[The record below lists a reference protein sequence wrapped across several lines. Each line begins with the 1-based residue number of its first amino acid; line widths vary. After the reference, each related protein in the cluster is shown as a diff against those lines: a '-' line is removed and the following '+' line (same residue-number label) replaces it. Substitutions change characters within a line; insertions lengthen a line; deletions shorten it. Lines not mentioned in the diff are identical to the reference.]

1 MWLTLLRLVWVSDNG
16 VPLHKYAME
25 ACRHAWGS
33 LDVIKWGFMTGKPQV
48 YDGQSLT
55 PSMRCISM
63 QFEYN
68 YTEEYG
74 LAGRYLGV

>member
-1 MWLTLLRLVWVSDNG
+1 MAFFSLKHLD
-16 VPLHKYAME
+16 LHKYALRV
-25 ACRHAWGS
+25 CRHARGS
-33 LDVIKWGFMTGKPQV
+33 LDVTKWGFVTGKVRV
-48 YDGQSLT
+48 YGGQSLT
-55 PSMRCISM
+55 PSTRCICM

>member
-1 MWLTLLRLVWVSDNG
+1 M
-16 VPLHKYAME
+16 HKYAVKV
-25 ACRHAWGS
+25 CRKARGS
-33 LDVIKWGFMTGKPQV
+33 LDVIKWGFTPGKPQV
-48 YDGQSLT
+48 YDGQSQT
-55 PSMRCISM
+55 PSTRCISM